1 MRTFGI
7 FWLRTSEHSIP
18 IVQLQLSRFFYQKV
32 TKKAILLVMMNDIGI
47 AKKSRGRDFITMENY
62 FDVAARAGLGYVTL
76 DEMQI
81 WINHSEVL
89 SWVLGIPQNQ
99 Q

>member
-1 MRTFGI
+1 
-7 FWLRTSEHSIP
+7 
-18 IVQLQLSRFFYQKV
+18 
-32 TKKAILLVMMNDIGI
+32 
-47 AKKSRGRDFITMENY
+47 MENY
-62 FDVAARAGLGYVTL
+62 FDVAARAGLGYVEL

-81 WINHSEVL
+81 WINQSEVL